1 MKILV
6 TGHKGFIGSQVYS
19 NLESNG
25 FDVTGID
32 LGDEITDEKYDYIVH
47 MGARTLIRKSREK
60 PFEYFSDNMVLSLRM
75 LEISRK
81 HGSVIIYPT
90 SGSVS
95 EATNPYSLAKKQIVE
110 WIELYRNLYGIRRHV
125 LKFYNIYGPT
135 SRKGAVYLFCNAA
148 LNDLPAVIYG
158 DGSHIRDFIHVEDAV
173 RTIRMII
180 DGKIP
185 EGHHEVGSGRGTS
198 VMQLLHMVEQQTGKK
213 LTVQYEDYILAEAD
227 RLVAGTP
234 VITDPVPLET
244 GISDVLEALK
254 REKSGIT

>member
-1 MKILV
+1 M
-6 TGHKGFIGSQVYS
+6 
-19 NLESNG
+19 
-25 FDVTGID
+25 
-32 LGDEITDEKYDYIVH
+32 
-47 MGARTLIRKSREK
+47 
-60 PFEYFSDNMVLSLRM
+60 
-75 LEISRK
+75 
-81 HGSVIIYPT
+81 
-90 SGSVS
+90 
-95 EATNPYSLAKKQIVE
+95 
-110 WIELYRNLYGIRRHV
+110 
-125 LKFYNIYGPT
+125 
-135 SRKGAVYLFCNAA
+135 LFCNAA

-244 GISDVLEALK
+244 GISDILEALK